1 MESYKKTAILSVLL
15 VVVGMANAQM
25 ICNMSVASIMAC
37 KPSAVAPNPPPP
49 SGTCCS
55 ALSHANIT
63 CLCSY
68 KNSKVLPSLGID
80 PNLAMQLPQ
89 KCKLPHPSQCQK
101 KGLKTQPT
109 WNLSQSLGVCV
120 LCMVSF
126 VFCCGSASKVLQYM
140 FLLNC

>member
-1 MESYKKTAILSVLL
+1 MLTDLPPTPPQSHIVSIYTRIYILHFAQGKKRKITKNQKKRKKMESYKKTSILSVLLL

-68 KNSKVLPSLGID
+68 KNSKLLPSLGID

-89 KCKLPHPSQCQK
+89 KCKLPHPSQC
-101 KGLKTQPT
+101 
-109 WNLSQSLGVCV
+109 
-120 LCMVSF
+120 
-126 VFCCGSASKVLQYM
+126 
-140 FLLNC
+140 